1 MKALIIGAAGFVG
14 RHLITHLRSLEWEVI
29 ATRLPQ
35 EEIKDNVPNYELDI
49 LNQASVSSLLEKIQP
64 DYIFHLAA
72 QSSVALSW
80 EKPALTVDI
89 NIKGAVNILEALRVM
104 RNPPRTLLVGSGE
117 EYGYILP
124 EELPI
129 KEDTLMRPGNI
140 YACTKVAQDLLGRVY
155 AHAYKLEI
163 IMVRAF
169 NHTGPGQIDT
179 FAAAHFC
186 KQIAE
191 IEAGLHPPVIMVGNL
206 SSLRDFTDVRDIVK
220 AYALLIQKGRAGEA
234 YNVGSGKAVSMREV
248 LEIALSMAK
257 INITVKQDPALIRVS
272 DTPVIQADIS
282 RITLETGWKPEI
294 PLCNTIADMLNDWR
308 KKIKPCIIHKL

>member
-14 RHLITHLRSLEWEVI
+14 KHLITHLKSLGWEVS

-35 EEIKDNVPNYELDI
+35 EEIKEDVKNYELDI
-49 LNQASVSSLLEKIQP
+49 LNQAAISSLLDKIRP
-64 DYIFHLAA
+64 DCIFHLAA

-89 NIKGAVNILEALRVM
+89 NIKGSVNLLEALRVM
-104 RNPPRTLLVGSGE
+104 QNPPKVLLVGSGE

-129 KEDTLMRPGNI
+129 KEDTLMRPRNI
-140 YACTKVAQDLLGRVY
+140 YACTKVAQDLLGQTY

-163 IMVRAF
+163 ILVRAF
-169 NHTGPGQIDT
+169 NHTGPGQIDS

-186 KQIAE
+186 RQIAE
-191 IEAGLHPPVIMVGNL
+191 IEAGLHPPVIYVGNL

-220 AYALLIQKGRAGEA
+220 AYTLLIQKGKSGKA
-234 YNVGSGKAVSMREV
+234 YNVGSGKVVAMQEV

-257 INITVKQDPALIRVS
+257 TNIIVKQDPALMRVS
-272 DTPVIQADIS
+272 DTPVIQADITS
-282 RITLETGWKPEI
+282 LISETGWKPQI
-294 PLCNTIADMLNDWR
+294 PLQDTIADMLDDWR
-308 KKIKPCIIHKL
+308 KKIDIMKKE

>member
-14 RHLITHLRSLEWEVI
+14 RHLITHLKSLGWEI
-29 ATRLPQ
+29 SATRLPN
-35 EEIKDNVPNYELDI
+35 EEIKEDVPDYELDI
-49 LNQASVSSLLEKIQP
+49 LNQASISSLLEQIRP
-64 DYIFHLAA
+64 DYLFHLAA

-80 EKPALTVDI
+80 EKPALTADV
-89 NIKGAVNILEALRVM
+89 NIKGAVNLLEALRGM
-104 RNPPRTLLVGSGE
+104 QKPPRVLLIGSGE
-117 EYGYILP
+117 QYGYILP

-129 KEDTLMRPGNI
+129 KEDTLMRPANI
-140 YACTKVAQDLLGRVY
+140 YACTKVAQDLLGHVY
-155 AHAYKLEI
+155 ARAYKLEI

-191 IEAGLHPPVIMVGNL
+191 IEAGLHPPVIYVGNL

-220 AYALLIQKGRAGEA
+220 AYAQLIQKGKAGQA
-234 YNVGSGKAVSMREV
+234 YNVGSGKAITMQEV
-248 LEIALSMAK
+248 LDMALSFAK
-257 INITVKQDPALIRVS
+257 TQITVKQDPAYIRVS

-282 RITLETGWKPEI
+282 RLTRETGWKPEI
-294 PLCNTIADMLNDWR
+294 PLRDTIIDMLDDFR
-308 KKIKPCIIHKL
+308 KKIKNEK

>member
-14 RHLITHLRSLEWEVI
+14 RHLIAHLKSLGWEVS

-35 EEIKDNVPNYELDI
+35 EDIKNDVPNYELDI
-49 LNQASVSSLLEKIQP
+49 LNQASLSTLLDKIQP
-64 DYIFHLAA
+64 DYLFHLAA

-80 EKPALTVDI
+80 EKPALTVDV
-89 NIKGAVNILEALRVM
+89 NIKGAVNLLEALR
-104 RNPPRTLLVGSGE
+104 RIQNPPRVLLVGSGE

-140 YACTKVAQDLLGRVY
+140 YACTKAAQDLLGQTY
-155 AHAYKLEI
+155 ARAYILEI

-169 NHTGPGQIDT
+169 NHTGPGQIDS
-179 FAAAHFC
+179 FAVSHFC

-191 IEAGLHPPVIMVGNL
+191 IEAGLRPPVIYVGNL
-206 SSLRDFTDVRDIVK
+206 SSKRDFTDVRDIVK
-220 AYALLIQKGRAGEA
+220 AYALLIQKGRAGKA
-234 YNVGSGKAVSMREV
+234 YNVGSGKAVTMQEV
-248 LEIALSMAK
+248 LEIALSLAK
-257 INITVKQDPALIRVS
+257 TQITVKQDPALIRVS

-282 RITLETGWKPEI
+282 RLASETGWKPEI
-294 PLCNTIADMLNDWR
+294 PLRDTIADMLNDWR
-308 KKIKPCIIHKL
+308 EKCLVN